1 MKEINDQIN
10 ELLKQGI
17 QSEGVINLFSDVKEE
32 FSLFDPKLL
41 EEIAKMKE
49 KNIAVEILKKL
60 LAEQVKLYERKNL
73 VKSEEFSEMLQRVM
87 NAYLNGMLT
96 NEQVIQEMLE
106 IAKRIQ
112 QARQLGQ
119 DLGLTEEEQAFYDA
133 LTRPEAI
140 KDFYENDELVAMT
153 RELTEQLR
161 KSRTIDWEKRDDA
174 RAKMRMMVKKL
185 LKKHRYPP
193 EGMEDAMKT
202 VLEQCE
208 LWTDNGDSG
217 AREYPGPIGEPDL
230 KAAESHD
237 EKDIG

>member
-1 MKEINDQIN
+1 MANKDVNDQIN

-17 QSEGVINLFSDVKEE
+17 KSEGVINLFSDVKEE

-60 LAEQVKLYERKNL
+60 LAEQVKLYEKKNL

-112 QARQLGQ
+112 QAKQLGQ
-119 DLGLTEEEQAFYDA
+119 ELGLTEEEQAFYDA

-140 KDFYENDELVAMT
+140 KDFYQNDELVAMT

-161 KSRTIDWEKRDDA
+161 KSRTIDWEKREDA

-193 EGMEDAMKT
+193 EGMDDALRT
-202 VLEQCE
+202 VIEQCE
-208 LWTDNGDSG
+208 LWTDNNEYEV
-217 AREYPGPIGEPDL
+217 REYPGPMEEEAL
-230 KAAESHD
+230 RAAEPVNKVD
-237 EKDIG
+237 